1 MVLGRIAE
9 RARIDDLLAS
19 ACAGRRGALLITGEA
34 GIGKTALLDHAAAA
48 AADLRVLRGVGIE
61 SVAELPFAGL
71 HLLLHPYLDRL
82 GALPGPQAAALRTAF
97 GLDEGTVCDRFLIG
111 AATLSLLSELS
122 GDGPLVCL
130 IDDTQ
135 WFDRASLDALLF
147 ATRRLHADP
156 IAMIFVAGGGDGD
169 APPRQADPFI
179 RPAPL
184 AGDPASVAFAAPV
197 PGLDVLRLVALDVLR
212 LVALDVLRLVA
223 LDQESA
229 TSLLDAH
236 ARGLA
241 APLRERVLAESR
253 GNPLAVIE
261 LATALSSLPGDGRP
275 APPPGAGHV
284 QDAFQ
289 ARIAGLPAATR
300 LLLLIAA
307 ADDTGSLQVILR
319 VGTLLGVAAADLEPA
334 ERARLV
340 VLSPGGRVTFRH
352 PLIRAAAY
360 QVAPHAGRVQVHE
373 AFARALDGAYDA
385 DRRAWHLAAAPG
397 PDEAVAAELERAAR
411 RAGRRGG
418 VTAMMSAFERAA
430 QLSTDETRRA
440 WRLIAAARAAY
451 DAGLPDHAAE
461 LADQAAELPDRT
473 AGPVDRALGLTG
485 RGAGSTD
492 RAPGLTDRNTEP
504 ADQTLGLTDRND
516 EPAGRVLGLPAH
528 NAGSTDQALG
538 PTDRS
543 AESAGR
549 ASQAANRPVRPFRDP
564 SVTAEAAWIRAQ
576 VEYERSSP
584 AVAAAL
590 ALDAAALIAATD
602 PERAVSILTEAV
614 WYARDAGD
622 HDLVRQ
628 CAALLE
634 TVEPGAPVVAGLIGF
649 WHLYDG
655 RPAVGVPA
663 MRELAGSAGRGKTGG
678 FVERLIV
685 GFAGML
691 VAEDEIATEVLESLV
706 ADVREQ
712 GAVGR
717 LTYALEPLAIVQLLR
732 GRFMDADAGVTEAI
746 SLATDLG
753 QDLQVVAL
761 NAIAAW
767 LAAVGGDEIACR
779 SLAAGVLEHRT
790 RHPTDAALASWALG
804 LLHLAGGRFDEAAA
818 RLDEVCGGP
827 ARHDFLIRAVPDHVE
842 AAVRAGLPEQAA
854 RHLPALSDWAEHT
867 GRPYAIAL
875 ARRCAALPAD
885 EDTAAEHFTAAL
897 ELHGRDPRRYDEAR
911 TRLAYGEWLH
921 RHHRRTEAKGQLAD
935 ALAAFERLGARMWA
949 SRARAELSA
958 LGDRPSAHPRALDP
972 LARLTPQEL
981 QVVRLAAAGMSNREI
996 AARLFLSPRTVG
1008 HHLHKAYPKLG
1019 VTRRSELAQ
1028 LVPHG

>member
-19 ACAGRRGALLITGEA
+19 ARAGRRGALLITGET
-34 GIGKTALLDHAAAA
+34 GIGKTVLLDHAAAA

-61 SVAELPFAGL
+61 SEAELPFAGL
-71 HLLLHPYLDRL
+71 RLLLHPYLDRL
-82 GALPGPQAAALRTAF
+82 GTLPGPQAAMLQAAF
-97 GLDEGTVCDRFLIG
+97 GMDDAAVGDRFLIG

-147 ATRRLHADP
+147 AARRLHADP
-156 IAMIFVAGGGDGD
+156 IAMIFAARSGDGD
-169 APPRQADPFI
+169 APPRQQGPCI
-179 RPAPL
+179 RPAPR
-184 AGDPASVAFAAPV
+184 ADDWASMSFATPV
-197 PGLDVLRLVALDVLR
+197 PGLDVLRLST
-212 LVALDVLRLVA
+212 
-223 LDQESA
+223 LDQESV

-236 ARGLA
+236 ARGLTG
-241 APLRERVLAESR
+241 PLRERVLAESR

-261 LATALSSLPGDGRP
+261 LATMLNAVQGNGRP
-275 APPPGAGHV
+275 TPPPHAVPPPTGPPPVAGHV

-289 ARIAGLPAATR
+289 AQIAGLPAATR

-307 ADDTGSLQVILR
+307 ADDTGSLQMILR
-319 VGTLLGVAAADLEPA
+319 VGTLLGVSAADLEPA

-340 VLSPGGRVTFRH
+340 GLAPGGSVTFRH

-373 AFARALDGAYDA
+373 AFARALDGEYDP
-385 DRRAWHLAAAPG
+385 DRRAWHLAAATPG
-397 PDEAVAAELERAAR
+397 PDEEVAAELERAAR

-430 QLSTDETRRA
+430 QLSTDETRRV
-440 WRLIAAARAAY
+440 WRLIAAARAAHE
-451 DAGLPDHAAE
+451 AGLPDRAVE
-461 LADQAAELPDRT
+461 LADQAAGMPDRA
-473 AGPVDRALGLTG
+473 AGSVDRALGLTN
-485 RGAGSTD
+485 RNAGSADPALGLTDHSAGLPD
-492 RAPGLTDRNTEP
+492 RAPGLPDRNAGP
-504 ADQTLGLTDRND
+504 DDLALGLPDRGVD
-516 EPAGRVLGLPAH
+516 PVDRALGVADHGAGPAGRFPQPA
-528 NAGSTDQALG
+528 
-538 PTDRS
+538 DRP
-543 AESAGR
+543 A
-549 ASQAANRPVRPFRDP
+549 RPLRDP
-564 SVTAEAAWIRAQ
+564 SLTAEAAWIRAQ
-576 VEYERSSP
+576 VEYERGSP

-590 ALDAAALIAATD
+590 AVDGATSIAATD

-634 TVEPGAPVVAGLIGF
+634 TVEPGAPVVGGLIGF
-649 WHLYDG
+649 RHLYDG
-655 RPAVGVPA
+655 RPDVGVPP
-663 MRELAGSAGRGKTGG
+663 MRELAGAARQGKAGG
-678 FVERLIV
+678 FVERLIA

-712 GAVGR
+712 GEVGR

-732 GRFMDADAGVTEAI
+732 GRFMDADAGVTEAL

-753 QDLQVVAL
+753 QDLQVVVL

-767 LAAVGGDEIACR
+767 LAAVGGDEISCR

-790 RHPTDAALASWALG
+790 RHPTDAAPASWALG
-804 LLHLAGGRFDEAAA
+804 LLHLAGGRFDEATA

-827 ARHDFLIRAVPDHVE
+827 AQHDFLIRAVPDHVE

-854 RHLPALSDWAEHT
+854 RHLPALSDWAEQT
-867 GRPYAIAL
+867 GRPHAIAL
-875 ARRCAALPAD
+875 ARRCVALLAD
-885 EDTAAEHFTAAL
+885 EDAAAGHFTAAL
-897 ELHGRDPRRYDEAR
+897 ELHERDPRRYDEAR

-921 RHHRRTEAKGQLAD
+921 RHRRHTEAKDQLAD
-935 ALAAFERLGARMWA
+935 ALAAFERLGARTWA

-958 LGDRPSAHPRALDP
+958 LGERPSAHPRALDP

-1008 HHLHKAYPKLG
+1008 HHLYKAYPKLG
-1019 VTRRSELAQ
+1019 VTHRVELAQ
-1028 LVPHG
+1028 LVVPYG

>member
-9 RARIDDLLAS
+9 RGRIDDLLAS
-19 ACAGRRGALLITGEA
+19 ARAGRRGALLITGEA
-34 GIGKTALLDHAAAA
+34 GIGKTALLDYAATA
-48 AADLRVLRGVGIE
+48 AADLRVLRGAGME
-61 SVAELPFAGL
+61 SGVELPWAGL
-71 HLLLHPYLDRL
+71 RLLLCPYLDRL

-97 GLDEGTVCDRFLIG
+97 GLDEGTVGDRFLIG

-147 ATRRLHADP
+147 ANRRLHADP
-156 IAMIFVAGGGDGD
+156 IAMIFAAGSGDGD
-169 APPRQADPFI
+169 APPRQAGPPDSALVP
-179 RPAPL
+179 
-184 AGDPASVAFAAPV
+184 FAAPV
-197 PGLDVLRLVALDVLR
+197 PGLEVLRLAALDE
-212 LVALDVLRLVA
+212 
-223 LDQESA
+223 ESA

-241 APLRERVLAESR
+241 GPLRERVLAESR

-261 LATALSSLPGDGRP
+261 LATALNALQGNGRP
-275 APPPGAGHV
+275 APPLPAAGQV

-289 ARIAGLPAATR
+289 AQIAGLPAATR

-319 VGTLLGVAAADLEPA
+319 VGTLLGVSAADLEPA
-334 ERARLV
+334 VRARLV
-340 VLSPGGRVTFRH
+340 GLSAGGSVIFRH

-360 QVAPHAGRVQVHE
+360 QVAPHARRVQVHE
-373 AFARALDGAYDA
+373 AFARVLDGEYDA
-385 DRRAWHLAAAPG
+385 DRRAWHLAAAAPG
-397 PDEAVAAELERAAR
+397 PDEEVAAELERAAR

-451 DAGLPDHAAE
+451 DAGLPDHATE
-461 LADQAAELPDRT
+461 LADQAAGLPDRT
-473 AGPVDRALGLTG
+473 ASPVDRALGPPTHS
-485 RGAGSTD
+485 A
-492 RAPGLTDRNTEP
+492 EP
-504 ADQTLGLTDRND
+504 
-516 EPAGRVLGLPAH
+516 
-528 NAGSTDQALG
+528 TDQALRL
-538 PTDRS
+538 PDRN
-543 AESAGR
+543 AEPADPSPVPAD
-549 ASQAANRPVRPFRDP
+549 RPARPFRDP
-564 SVTAEAAWIRAQ
+564 SVVAEAAWIRAQ
-576 VEYERSSP
+576 VEYERASP

-590 ALDAAALIAATD
+590 ALDGATSIAATD
-602 PERAVSILTEAV
+602 PERAGSILTEAV
-614 WYARDAGD
+614 RYARDAGD

-628 CAALLE
+628 CTALLE
-634 TVEPGAPVVAGLIGF
+634 TVEPGAPVAAGLIGF
-649 WHLYDG
+649 RHLYDG
-655 RPAVGVPA
+655 RPAAGVPP
-663 MRELAGSAGRGKTGG
+663 MRELAEATRQGKAGG
-678 FVERLIV
+678 FVERLIA
-685 GFAGML
+685 GFAGIL

-717 LTYALEPLAIVQLLR
+717 LAYALEPLAIVQLLR
-732 GRFMDADAGVTEAI
+732 GRFMDADAGVTEAV
-746 SLATDLG
+746 SLAADIG
-753 QDLQVVAL
+753 QDLQVVAM

-790 RHPTDAALASWALG
+790 KHPTDAALASWALG
-804 LLHLAGGRFDEAAA
+804 LLHLAGGRFEDAAA

-854 RHLPALSDWAEHT
+854 RHLPALSEWAEQT
-867 GRPYAIAL
+867 GRPHAIAL
-875 ARRCAALPAD
+875 ARRCAALLAD
-885 EDTAAEHFTAAL
+885 EDTAAGRFTSVL
-897 ELHGRDPRRYDEAR
+897 ELHERDPRRYDEAR

-921 RHHRRTEAKGQLAD
+921 RHHHLTEAKDQLTG
-935 ALAAFERLGARMWA
+935 ALAGFERLGARTWA

-958 LGDRPSAHPRALDP
+958 LGDRPSARALDP

-996 AARLFLSPRTVG
+996 ATRLFLSPCTVG
-1008 HHLHKAYPKLG
+1008 HHLCKAYPKLG
-1019 VTRRSELAQ
+1019 VTRRVELAR
-1028 LVPHG
+1028 LVSHG

>member
-19 ACAGRRGALLITGEA
+19 ARAGRRGALLITGET
-34 GIGKTALLDHAAAA
+34 GIGKTVLLDHAAAA

-61 SVAELPFAGL
+61 SAAELPFAGL
-71 HLLLHPYLDRL
+71 HRLLHPYLDRA
-82 GALPGPQAAALRTAF
+82 GTLPGTQAAALRAAF
-97 GLDEGTVCDRFLIG
+97 GLDEAAVGDRFLIG

-135 WFDRASLDALLF
+135 WFDRASLDGLLF
-147 ATRRLHADP
+147 AARRLHADP
-156 IAMIFVAGGGDGD
+156 IAMIFAARSGDGD
-169 APPRQADPFI
+169 APPRPAGPCI
-179 RPAPL
+179 RPAPR
-184 AGDPASVAFAAPV
+184 ADDWASVSFATPV
-197 PGLDVLRLVALDVLR
+197 PGLDVLRLS
-212 LVALDVLRLVA
+212 A
-223 LDQESA
+223 LDQESV

-236 ARGLA
+236 AHDLA
-241 APLRERVLAESR
+241 GPLRERVLAESR

-261 LATALSSLPGDGRP
+261 LATMLNAVQGNGRP
-275 APPPGAGHV
+275 TPPPPTGPPPTGPLPAAGHV

-289 ARIAGLPAATR
+289 AQIAGLPAATR

-307 ADDTGSLQVILR
+307 ADDTGSLRMILR
-319 VGTLLGVAAADLEPA
+319 VGTLLGVSAADLEPA

-340 VLSPGGRVTFRH
+340 VLSDGLAPGGSVTFRH

-360 QVAPHAGRVQVHE
+360 HVAPHAGRVQVHE
-373 AFARALDGAYDA
+373 AFARALDGEYDA
-385 DRRAWHLAAAPG
+385 DRRAWHLAAATPG
-397 PDEAVAAELERAAR
+397 PDEEVAAELERAAR

-418 VTAMMSAFERAA
+418 VSAMMSAFERAA

-440 WRLIAAARAAY
+440 WRLIAAARAAHE
-451 DAGLPDHAAE
+451 AGLLDRAVE
-461 LADQAAELPDRT
+461 LADQAAGMPDR
-473 AGPVDRALGLTG
+473 AARSVDRALGL
-485 RGAGSTD
+485 
-492 RAPGLTDRNTEP
+492 PDRN
-504 ADQTLGLTDRND
+504 ADPTLGLTDRN
-516 EPAGRVLGLPAH
+516 AGSADLALGLPDR
-528 NAGSTDQALG
+528 NAGPDDLALG
-538 PTDRS
+538 LPDRGVDLVDR
-543 AESAGR
+543 ALGVPDRAAGSAGR
-549 ASQAANRPVRPFRDP
+549 FPQPADRPARPLRDP
-564 SVTAEAAWIRAQ
+564 LLTAEAAWIRAQ
-576 VEYERSSP
+576 VEYERGSP

-590 ALDAAALIAATD
+590 ALDGATSIAATD
-602 PERAVSILTEAV
+602 PARSVSILTEAV

-649 WHLYDG
+649 RHLYDG
-655 RPAVGVPA
+655 RPDVGVPP
-663 MRELAGSAGRGKTGG
+663 MRELAGTAGQGKADG
-678 FVERLIV
+678 FVERLMA

-712 GAVGR
+712 GTLGR

-732 GRFMDADAGVTEAI
+732 GRFMDADAGVTEAL

-753 QDLQVVAL
+753 QDLQVVVL

-767 LAAVGGDEIACR
+767 LAAVGGDEISCR

-790 RHPTDAALASWALG
+790 RHPTDAALALWALG

-854 RHLPALSDWAEHT
+854 RHLPALSDWAEQT
-867 GRPYAIAL
+867 GRPQAIAL
-875 ARRCAALPAD
+875 ARRCAALLAD
-885 EDTAAEHFTAAL
+885 EDAAAGHFTAAL
-897 ELHGRDPRRYDEAR
+897 ELHERDPRRYDQAR

-921 RHHRRTEAKGQLAD
+921 RHHCHAEAKDQLAD
-935 ALAAFERLGARMWA
+935 ALGAFERLGARTWA

-958 LGDRPSAHPRALDP
+958 QGERPSAHPRALDP
-972 LARLTPQEL
+972 LTRLTPQEL

-1008 HHLHKAYPKLG
+1008 HHLYKAYPKLG
-1019 VTRRSELAQ
+1019 VTRRGELAQ
-1028 LVPHG
+1028 LVVPHG

>member
-9 RARIDDLLAS
+9 RDRIDDLLAS
-19 ACAGRRGALLITGEA
+19 ARAGRRGALLITGEA
-34 GIGKTALLDHAAAA
+34 GVGKTVLLDYAAAA

-61 SVAELPFAGL
+61 SAAELPFAGL

-82 GALPGPQAAALRTAF
+82 GTLPGPQAAALRTAF
-97 GLDEGTVCDRFLIG
+97 GLDGGTVGDRFLIG

-130 IDDTQ
+130 IDDAQ
-135 WFDRASLDALLF
+135 WLDRASLEALLF
-147 ATRRLHADP
+147 VTRRLHADP
-156 IAMIFVAGGGDGD
+156 IAMIFAARSGDGA
-169 APPRQADPFI
+169 APPRQAGPCI
-179 RPAPL
+179 RPGSL
-184 AGDPASVAFAAPV
+184 DGDSASFAAPV
-197 PGLDVLRLVALDVLR
+197 PGLDVLRLA
-212 LVALDVLRLVA
+212 A

-241 APLRERVLAESR
+241 GPLRERVLAESL

-261 LATALSSLPGDGRP
+261 LATTLNALQGNGRP
-275 APPPGAGHV
+275 VSPLPAAGHV
-284 QDAFQ
+284 RDAFQ

-307 ADDTGSLQVILR
+307 ADDTGSLPVILR
-319 VGTLLGVAAADLEPA
+319 VGALLGVAATDLEPA

-340 VLSPGGRVTFRH
+340 VLSDGPSPGGSVTFRH

-360 QVAPHAGRVQVHE
+360 QGAPHDLLVQVHE
-373 AFARALDGAYDA
+373 AFARALDGEYDA
-385 DRRAWHLAAAPG
+385 DRRAWHLAAATPE
-397 PDEAVAAELERAAR
+397 PDEEVAAELERAAR

-430 QLSTDETRRA
+430 QLSTDETRRS

-451 DAGLPDHAAE
+451 DAGLPERAVE
-461 LADQAAELPDRT
+461 LADQAARMPDRT
-473 AGPVDRALGLTG
+473 AGPVDRARGLPDHGAGPTG
-485 RGAGSTD
+485 RSPQSVG
-492 RAPGLTDRNTEP
+492 RPG
-504 ADQTLGLTDRND
+504 
-516 EPAGRVLGLPAH
+516 
-528 NAGSTDQALG
+528 
-538 PTDRS
+538 
-543 AESAGR
+543 
-549 ASQAANRPVRPFRDP
+549 RPFCDP

-576 VEYERSSP
+576 AEYERSSP

-590 ALDAAALIAATD
+590 ALDGATAIAAID

-614 WYARDAGD
+614 WCARDAGD
-622 HDLVRQ
+622 HDLVHQ

-634 TVEPGAPVVAGLIGF
+634 TLEPGAPIVAGLIGF
-649 WHLYDG
+649 RHLYDG
-655 RPAVGVPA
+655 RPAAGVPP
-663 MRELAGSAGRGKTGG
+663 MRELAGSARQGKAGG
-678 FVERLIV
+678 FVERLIG

-712 GAVGR
+712 GAVSR
-717 LTYALEPLAIVQLLR
+717 LAYALEPLAIVQLLR
-732 GRFMDADAGVTEAI
+732 GRFMDADAGVTEAV

-753 QDLQVVAL
+753 QDTQVVAL

-767 LAAVGGDEIACR
+767 LAAVGGDEISCR

-790 RHPTDAALASWALG
+790 RHPADAALASWALG

-842 AAVRAGLPEQAA
+842 AAVRAGLPDQAA
-854 RHLPALSDWAEHT
+854 RHLPALSGWAEQT
-867 GRPYAIAL
+867 GRPHAIAP
-875 ARRCAALPAD
+875 ARRCAALLAD
-885 EDTAAEHFTAAL
+885 EDTAAGHFTSAL
-897 ELHGRDPRRYDEAR
+897 ELHERDPRRYDEAR

-921 RHHRRTEAKGQLAD
+921 RHHRHTEAKDQLAD
-935 ALAAFERLGARMWA
+935 ALAAFERLGARTWA

-972 LARLTPQEL
+972 LSRLTPQEL
-981 QVVRLAAAGMSNREI
+981 QVVRLAAAGMSDREI
-996 AARLFLSPRTVG
+996 AARLFLSPRTIG
-1008 HHLHKAYPKLG
+1008 HHLHQAYPKLG
-1019 VTRRSELAQ
+1019 VTRRVELAR

>member
-1 MVLGRIAE
+1 MVLGRTAE

-19 ACAGRRGALLITGEA
+19 ARAGRRGALLITGEA
-34 GIGKTALLDHAAAA
+34 GIGKTVLLDYAAAA

-61 SVAELPFAGL
+61 SEAELPFAGL
-71 HLLLHPYLDRL
+71 RLLLCPYLDRL
-82 GALPGPQAAALRTAF
+82 GTLPGPQAAALRTAF
-97 GLDEGTVCDRFLIG
+97 GLDEATVGDRFLIG

-122 GDGPLVCL
+122 GDRPLVCL

-147 ATRRLHADP
+147 AARRLHADP
-156 IAMIFVAGGGDGD
+156 IAMIFTGRSGD
-169 APPRQADPFI
+169 APQRQAGPCV
-179 RPAPL
+179 RPVPL
-184 AGDPASVAFAAPV
+184 AGDSASVSFATPV
-197 PGLDVLRLVALDVLR
+197 PGLDVLRLS
-212 LVALDVLRLVA
+212 A

-241 APLRERVLAESR
+241 GPLRERVLAESR

-261 LATALSSLPGDGRP
+261 LATMLNALQDNDRSAPLLP
-275 APPPGAGHV
+275 AAGHV
-284 QDAFQ
+284 QDVFQ
-289 ARIAGLPAATR
+289 AQIAGLPAAAR

-307 ADDTGSLQVILR
+307 ADDTGSLQMILR
-319 VGTLLGVAAADLEPA
+319 VGTLLGVSAAELEPA

-340 VLSPGGRVTFRH
+340 VLSDGLSPGGSVTFRH

-373 AFARALDGAYDA
+373 AFARALDGEHDA
-385 DRRAWHLAAAPG
+385 DRRVWHLAAATPG
-397 PDEAVAAELERAAR
+397 PDEEVAAELERAAR

-451 DAGLPDHAAE
+451 EAGLPDRAVE
-461 LADQAAELPDRT
+461 LADQAVGMPDRAT
-473 AGPVDRALGLTG
+473 GSVDRALGLTD
-485 RGAGSTD
+485 RDAG
-492 RAPGLTDRNTEP
+492 
-504 ADQTLGLTDRND
+504 
-516 EPAGRVLGLPAH
+516 PAGRAPQPAGQP
-528 NAGSTDQALG
+528 A
-538 PTDRS
+538 
-543 AESAGR
+543 
-549 ASQAANRPVRPFRDP
+549 RPFRDP
-564 SVTAEAAWIRAQ
+564 SLTAEAAWIRAQ
-576 VEYERSSP
+576 VEYERGSP

-590 ALDAAALIAATD
+590 ALDGASSIAATD

-634 TVEPGAPVVAGLIGF
+634 TVETGAPVVAGLIGF
-649 WHLYDG
+649 RQLYDG
-655 RPAVGVPA
+655 RPDVGVPP
-663 MRELAGSAGRGKTGG
+663 MRELAGAARQGKADG
-678 FVERLIV
+678 FVERLMA

-732 GRFMDADAGVTEAI
+732 GRFMDADAGVTEAL

-753 QDLQVVAL
+753 QDLQVVVL

-767 LAAVGGDEIACR
+767 LAAVGGDEISCR

-854 RHLPALSDWAEHT
+854 RHLPALSDWAEQT
-867 GRPYAIAL
+867 GRPHAIAL
-875 ARRCAALPAD
+875 ARRCAALLAD
-885 EDTAAEHFTAAL
+885 EDAAAGHFTTAL
-897 ELHGRDPRRYDEAR
+897 ELHERDPRRYDEAR
-911 TRLAYGEWLH
+911 TRLAYGGWLH
-921 RHHRRTEAKGQLAD
+921 RHRRHTEAKDQLAD
-935 ALAAFERLGARMWA
+935 ALGAFERLGARTWA

-958 LGDRPSAHPRALDP
+958 LGERPSAHPRALDP

-1008 HHLHKAYPKLG
+1008 HHLYKAYPKLG
-1019 VTRRSELAQ
+1019 VTRRVELAP
-1028 LVPHG
+1028 LVVPHG

>member
-1 MVLGRIAE
+1 MILGRIAE

-19 ACAGRRGALLITGEA
+19 ARTGHRGALLITGEA
-34 GIGKTALLDHAAAA
+34 GIGKTVLLDYAAAA
-48 AADLRVLRGVGIE
+48 AADLRVLRGVGME
-61 SVAELPFAGL
+61 SEAELPFAGL
-71 HLLLHPYLDRL
+71 HLLLYPYLDRL

-97 GLDEGTVCDRFLIG
+97 GLDEATVGDRFLIG

-156 IAMIFVAGGGDGD
+156 IAMIFTARDGDGD
-169 APPRQADPFI
+169 
-179 RPAPL
+179 
-184 AGDPASVAFAAPV
+184 AAPV
-197 PGLDVLRLVALDVLR
+197 PGLDVLRLAALDT
-212 LVALDVLRLVA
+212 
-223 LDQESA
+223 ESA
-229 TSLLDAH
+229 ASLLDAH

-241 APLRERVLAESR
+241 GPLRERVLAESR

-261 LATALSSLPGDGRP
+261 LATMLNALQGDGRP
-275 APPPGAGHV
+275 APPLPIGALPAAGHV

-289 ARIAGLPAATR
+289 AQIAGLPAATR

-307 ADDTGSLQVILR
+307 ADDTAGLQVILN
-319 VGTLLGVAAADLEPA
+319 VGTLLGVSVADLEPA
-334 ERARLV
+334 EQARLV
-340 VLSPGGRVTFRH
+340 VLSDGPTPGGSVTFRH

-360 QVAPHAGRVQVHE
+360 QAAPHARRFQVHE
-373 AFARALDGAYDA
+373 AFARALDGEHDA
-385 DRRAWHLAAAPG
+385 DRRAWHLAAATPG
-397 PDEAVAAELERAAR
+397 PDEEVAAELERAAR

-418 VTAMMSAFERAA
+418 ATAMMSALERAA

-451 DAGLPDHAAE
+451 DAGLADRAVE
-461 LADQAAELPDRT
+461 LAGRAA
-473 AGPVDRALGLTG
+473 
-485 RGAGSTD
+485 
-492 RAPGLTDRNTEP
+492 
-504 ADQTLGLTDRND
+504 
-516 EPAGRVLGLPAH
+516 
-528 NAGSTDQALG
+528 G
-538 PTDRS
+538 PTDRP
-543 AESAGR
+543 AR
-549 ASQAANRPVRPFRDP
+549 TLRDP

-576 VEYERSSP
+576 VEYERTSP

-590 ALDAAALIAATD
+590 ALDGATPIAATD

-614 WYARDAGD
+614 WCARDAGD

-634 TVEPGAPVVAGLIGF
+634 TVEPRAPVVAGLIGF
-649 WHLYDG
+649 RHLYDG
-655 RPAVGVPA
+655 RPAVGVPP
-663 MRELAGSAGRGKTGG
+663 MRELAESARQGKAGG
-678 FVERLIV
+678 FVERLIA

-712 GAVGR
+712 GAVGW
-717 LTYALEPLAIVQLLR
+717 LTYTLEPLAIVRLLR
-732 GRFMDADAGVTEAI
+732 GRFMDADAGVTEAV
-746 SLATDLG
+746 SLATDIG
-753 QDLQVVAL
+753 QDMQVVVL

-767 LAAVGGDEIACR
+767 LAAVSGDEISCR

-790 RHPTDAALASWALG
+790 KHPTNAALASWALG

-818 RLDEVCGGP
+818 RLEEVCGGP

-842 AAVRAGLPEQAA
+842 AAVRAGFPEQAA
-854 RHLPALSDWAEHT
+854 RHLPTLSDWAEQT
-867 GRPYAIAL
+867 GRPHAIAL
-875 ARRCAALPAD
+875 ARRCEALLAD
-885 EDTAAEHFTAAL
+885 EDAAAGHFTAAL
-897 ELHGRDPRRYDEAR
+897 ELHERDTRRYDEAR
-911 TRLAYGEWLH
+911 TRLAYGEWLRRH
-921 RHHRRTEAKGQLAD
+921 RRRTEAKDQLAD
-935 ALAAFERLGARMWA
+935 ALAAFERLGARTWA

-1008 HHLHKAYPKLG
+1008 HHLYKAYPKLG
-1019 VTRRSELAQ
+1019 VTRRMELAQ
-1028 LVPHG
+1028 LVAHG

>member
-19 ACAGRRGALLITGEA
+19 ARTGRRGALLITGEA
-34 GIGKTALLDHAAAA
+34 GIGKTVLLDYAAAA

-61 SVAELPFAGL
+61 SEAELPFAGL
-71 HLLLHPYLDRL
+71 HLLLCPYLDRL
-82 GALPGPQAAALRTAF
+82 GTLPGPQAAALRTAF
-97 GLDEGTVCDRFLIG
+97 GLDEGTVGDRFLIG
-111 AATLSLLSELS
+111 AATLALLSELS

-147 ATRRLHADP
+147 ATRRMHADP
-156 IAMIFVAGGGDGD
+156 VAMVFAARSGDGD
-169 APPRQADPFI
+169 APPCQAEACI

-184 AGDPASVAFAAPV
+184 AGDSASVSFAAPV
-197 PGLDVLRLVALDVLR
+197 PGLDVLRLAALDE
-212 LVALDVLRLVA
+212 
-223 LDQESA
+223 ESA
-229 TSLLDAH
+229 TSLLDVH
-236 ARGLA
+236 ARGLVG
-241 APLRERVLAESR
+241 PLRERVLAESR

-261 LATALSSLPGDGRP
+261 LATTLNALQGDGRP
-275 APPPGAGHV
+275 APPLRPGPLPAAGHV
-284 QDAFQ
+284 QDGFQ
-289 ARIAGLPAATR
+289 AQIAGLPEATR

-307 ADDTGSLQVILR
+307 ADDTGSLPVILR
-319 VGTLLGVAAADLEPA
+319 VSTLLGVSAADLEPA

-340 VLSPGGRVTFRH
+340 VLSDGLSPGGSVAFRH

-360 QVAPHAGRVQVHE
+360 EVAPHAARVRVHE
-373 AFARALDGAYDA
+373 AFARALDGAYDV
-385 DRRAWHLAAAPG
+385 DRRAWHLAAAAPG
-397 PDEAVAAELERAAR
+397 PDEEAAAELERAAR

-440 WRLIAAARAAY
+440 WRLIAAARAAFE
-451 DAGLPDHAAE
+451 AGLADRAVE
-461 LADQAAELPDRT
+461 LADQAAEMPDRP
-473 AGPVDRALGLTG
+473 AGPVDR
-485 RGAGSTD
+485 
-492 RAPGLTDRNTEP
+492 
-504 ADQTLGLTDRND
+504 TLGLPDPDAWPAAPAPEMPDRGVG
-516 EPAGRVLGLPAH
+516 PAGRFPQPA
-528 NAGSTDQALG
+528 G
-538 PTDRS
+538 
-543 AESAGR
+543 
-549 ASQAANRPVRPFRDP
+549 RPVRPFRDP
-564 SVTAEAAWIRAQ
+564 SLRAEAAWIRAQ
-576 VEYERSSP
+576 VEYERAAP

-590 ALDAAALIAATD
+590 ALDGATPIAATD
-602 PERAVSILTEAV
+602 PGRAVSILTEAV

-649 WHLYDG
+649 RHLYDG
-655 RPAVGVPA
+655 RPAAGVPP
-663 MRELAGSAGRGKTGG
+663 MRELAGSARQGKAGG
-678 FVERLIV
+678 FVERLIA

-712 GAVGR
+712 GAVSR

-732 GRFMDADAGVTEAI
+732 GRFMDADAGVTEAV

-753 QDLQVVAL
+753 QDLQVVVL

-767 LAAVGGDEIACR
+767 LAAVGGDEISCR

-854 RHLPALSDWAEHT
+854 RHLPALSDWAEQT
-867 GRPYAIAL
+867 GRPHAIAL
-875 ARRCAALPAD
+875 ARRCAALLAD
-885 EDTAAEHFTAAL
+885 EDAAGHFTAAL
-897 ELHGRDPRRYDEAR
+897 ELHERDPRQYDEAR

-921 RHHRRTEAKGQLAD
+921 RDRRHTEAKDQLAD
-935 ALAAFERLGARMWA
+935 ALAAFERLGARTWA

-958 LGDRPSAHPRALDP
+958 LGERPSDRPRALDP

-996 AARLFLSPRTVG
+996 ATRLFLSPRTVG
-1008 HHLHKAYPKLG
+1008 HHLCKAYPKLG
-1019 VTRRSELAQ
+1019 VTRRGELSQ
-1028 LVPHG
+1028 LVVPHG

>member
-1 MVLGRIAE
+1 MLLGRIAE

-19 ACAGRRGALLITGEA
+19 ARAGRRGALLITGEA

-48 AADLRVLRGVGIE
+48 AAGLRVLRGSGIE

-71 HLLLHPYLDRL
+71 HLILHPYLDRL
-82 GALPGPQAAALRTAF
+82 GALPGPQVAALRRAF

-130 IDDTQ
+130 IDDAQ

-156 IAMIFVAGGGDGD
+156 VAMIFAARSGDGD
-169 APPRQADPFI
+169 APPRQAGPCI

-197 PGLDVLRLVALDVLR
+197 PGLDVLRLA
-212 LVALDVLRLVA
+212 A

-241 APLRERVLAESR
+241 GPLRERVLAESG

-261 LATALSSLPGDGRP
+261 LATTLNSLRGDGRH
-275 APPPGAGHV
+275 APPLQPGAGHV
-284 QDAFQ
+284 QDVFQ

-307 ADDTGSLQVILR
+307 VDDTGSLQVILR
-319 VGTLLGVAAADLEPA
+319 VGALLGVAAADLEPA

-340 VLSPGGRVTFRH
+340 VLSPVGRVTFRH

-373 AFARALDGAYDA
+373 AFARVLDGAYDA
-385 DRRAWHLAAAPG
+385 DRRTWHLAAAAPG
-397 PDEAVAAELERAAR
+397 PDEEVAAELERAAR

-492 RAPGLTDRNTEP
+492 QAPGL
-504 ADQTLGLTDRND
+504 
-516 EPAGRVLGLPAH
+516 
-528 NAGSTDQALG
+528 
-538 PTDRS
+538 TDRS

-549 ASQAANRPVRPFRDP
+549 ASQAADRPVRPFRDP
-564 SVTAEAAWIRAQ
+564 SVTAEAAWVRAR

-590 ALDAAALIAATD
+590 ALDGAALIAASD
-602 PERAVSILTEAV
+602 PERAVSILCEAV

-634 TVEPGAPVVAGLIGF
+634 AVEPGAPVVAGLIGF
-649 WHLYDG
+649 RHLYDG

-663 MRELAGSAGRGKTGG
+663 MRELAGSARRGKAGE
-678 FVERLIV
+678 FVERLIAGV
-685 GFAGML
+685 AGML

-732 GRFMDADAGVTEAI
+732 GRFMDADAGVTEAV

-842 AAVRAGLPEQAA
+842 AAVRAGLPEQA
-854 RHLPALSDWAEHT
+854 RHLPALSDWAEQT
-867 GRPYAIAL
+867 GRPHAIAL
-875 ARRCAALPAD
+875 ARRCAALAAD
-885 EDTAAEHFTAAL
+885 EDAAAGHFTAAL

-921 RHHRRTEAKGQLAD
+921 RHHRRTEARDELAD
-935 ALAAFERLGARMWA
+935 ALAAFERLGARTWA

-981 QVVRLAAAGMSNREI
+981 QVVRLATAGMSNREI

-1019 VTRRSELAQ
+1019 VTRRAELTQ

>member
-1 MVLGRIAE
+1 MVLGRTAE

-19 ACAGRRGALLITGEA
+19 ARAGRRGALLITGEA
-34 GIGKTALLDHAAAA
+34 GIGKTVLLDYAAAA
-48 AADLRVLRGVGIE
+48 AADLRVLRGAGIE
-61 SVAELPFAGL
+61 SEAELPFAGL
-71 HLLLHPYLDRL
+71 RLLLCPYLDRL
-82 GALPGPQAAALRTAF
+82 GTLPGPQAAALRTAF
-97 GLDEGTVCDRFLIG
+97 GLDEATVGDRFLIG

-122 GDGPLVCL
+122 GDRPLVCL

-147 ATRRLHADP
+147 AARRLHADP
-156 IAMIFVAGGGDGD
+156 IAMIFAARSGDGD
-169 APPRQADPFI
+169 APPRQAGPCV

-184 AGDPASVAFAAPV
+184 AGDSASVSFATPV
-197 PGLDVLRLVALDVLR
+197 PGLDVLRLS
-212 LVALDVLRLVA
+212 A

-241 APLRERVLAESR
+241 GPLRERVLAESR

-261 LATALSSLPGDGRP
+261 LATMLNALQDNDRSAPLLP
-275 APPPGAGHV
+275 AAGPV

-289 ARIAGLPAATR
+289 AQIAGLPAAVR

-307 ADDTGSLQVILR
+307 ADDTGSLQMILR
-319 VGTLLGVAAADLEPA
+319 VGTLLGVSAADLEPA
-334 ERARLV
+334 ERARLLV
-340 VLSPGGRVTFRH
+340 LSDGLSPGGSVTFRH

-373 AFARALDGAYDA
+373 AFARALGGEYDA
-385 DRRAWHLAAAPG
+385 DRRVWHLAAATPG
-397 PDEAVAAELERAAR
+397 PDEEVAAELERAAR

-451 DAGLPDHAAE
+451 EAGLPDRAVE
-461 LADQAAELPDRT
+461 LADQAAGMPDRAT
-473 AGPVDRALGLTG
+473 GSVDRALGLTN
-485 RGAGSTD
+485 R
-492 RAPGLTDRNTEP
+492 
-504 ADQTLGLTDRND
+504 
-516 EPAGRVLGLPAH
+516 
-528 NAGSTDQALG
+528 NAGSAVRAPQPA
-538 PTDRS
+538 DRP
-543 AESAGR
+543 A
-549 ASQAANRPVRPFRDP
+549 RPYRDP

-576 VEYERSSP
+576 VEYERGSP

-590 ALDAAALIAATD
+590 ALDGATSIAATD

-634 TVEPGAPVVAGLIGF
+634 TVETGAPVVAGLIGF
-649 WHLYDG
+649 RHLYDG
-655 RPAVGVPA
+655 RPDVGVPP
-663 MRELAGSAGRGKTGG
+663 MRELAGAARQGKADG
-678 FVERLIV
+678 FVERLIA

-732 GRFMDADAGVTEAI
+732 GRFMDADAGVTEAV

-753 QDLQVVAL
+753 HDLQVVVL

-767 LAAVGGDEIACR
+767 LAAVGGDEISCR

-854 RHLPALSDWAEHT
+854 RHLPALSDWAEQT
-867 GRPYAIAL
+867 GRPHAIAL
-875 ARRCAALPAD
+875 ARRCAALLAD
-885 EDTAAEHFTAAL
+885 EDASAGHFTAAL
-897 ELHGRDPRRYDEAR
+897 ELHERDPRRYDEAR
-911 TRLAYGEWLH
+911 TRLAYGGWLH
-921 RHHRRTEAKGQLAD
+921 RHRRHTEAKDQLAD
-935 ALAAFERLGARMWA
+935 ALGAFERLGARTWA

-958 LGDRPSAHPRALDP
+958 LGERPSAHPRALDP

-981 QVVRLAAAGMSNREI
+981 QVVRLAAAGMSDREI

-1008 HHLHKAYPKLG
+1008 HHLYKAYPKLG
-1019 VTRRSELAQ
+1019 VTRRGDLAQ
-1028 LVPHG
+1028 LVVPHG

>member
-19 ACAGRRGALLITGEA
+19 ARAGRRGALLITGEA
-34 GIGKTALLDHAAAA
+34 GIGKTVLLGYAAAA

-61 SVAELPFAGL
+61 SEAELPFAGL
-71 HLLLHPYLDRL
+71 RLLLCPYLDRL
-82 GALPGPQAAALRTAF
+82 GTLPGPQAAALRTAF
-97 GLDEGTVCDRFLIG
+97 GLDEATVGDRFLIG

-122 GDGPLVCL
+122 GDRPLVCL

-147 ATRRLHADP
+147 AARRLHTDP
-156 IAMIFVAGGGDGD
+156 IAMIFAGRSGDGD
-169 APPRQADPFI
+169 APPRQAGPCV
-179 RPAPL
+179 RPVPL
-184 AGDPASVAFAAPV
+184 AGDSASVSFATPV
-197 PGLDVLRLVALDVLR
+197 PGLEVLRLS
-212 LVALDVLRLVA
+212 A

-241 APLRERVLAESR
+241 GPLRERVLAESR

-261 LATALSSLPGDGRP
+261 LATMLNALQDNDRSAPLLP
-275 APPPGAGHV
+275 AAGHV

-289 ARIAGLPAATR
+289 AQIAGLPAATR

-307 ADDTGSLQVILR
+307 ADGTGSLQTILR
-319 VGTLLGVAAADLEPA
+319 IGTLLSVSAADLEPA

-340 VLSPGGRVTFRH
+340 VLSDGLSPGGSVTFRH

-373 AFARALDGAYDA
+373 AFARALDGQYDA
-385 DRRAWHLAAAPG
+385 DRRVWHLAAATPG
-397 PDEAVAAELERAAR
+397 PDEEVAAELERSAR

-451 DAGLPDHAAE
+451 EAGLPDRAVE
-461 LADQAAELPDRT
+461 LADQAAGMPDRPT
-473 AGPVDRALGLTG
+473 GSVDRALGLTNRNAG
-485 RGAGSTD
+485 PAGGA
-492 RAPGLTDRNTEP
+492 PQP
-504 ADQTLGLTDRND
+504 ADQ
-516 EPAGRVLGLPAH
+516 PA
-528 NAGSTDQALG
+528 
-538 PTDRS
+538 
-543 AESAGR
+543 
-549 ASQAANRPVRPFRDP
+549 RPFRDP
-564 SVTAEAAWIRAQ
+564 SLTAEAAWIRAQ
-576 VEYERSSP
+576 VEYERGSP

-590 ALDAAALIAATD
+590 ALDGASSIAATD

-634 TVEPGAPVVAGLIGF
+634 TVETGAPVVAGLIGF
-649 WHLYDG
+649 RHLYDG
-655 RPAVGVPA
+655 RPDAGVPP
-663 MRELAGSAGRGKTGG
+663 MRELAGAARQGKADG
-678 FVERLIV
+678 FVERLIA

-717 LTYALEPLAIVQLLR
+717 LTYALESLAIVQLLR
-732 GRFMDADAGVTEAI
+732 GRFMDADAGVTEAV

-753 QDLQVVAL
+753 QDLQVVVL

-767 LAAVGGDEIACR
+767 LAAVGGDEISCR

-854 RHLPALSDWAEHT
+854 RHLPALSDWAEQT
-867 GRPYAIAL
+867 GRPHAIAL
-875 ARRCAALPAD
+875 ARRCAALLAD
-885 EDTAAEHFTAAL
+885 EDAAAGHFTTAL
-897 ELHGRDPRRYDEAR
+897 ELHERDPRRYDEAR

-921 RHHRRTEAKGQLAD
+921 RHRRHTEAKDQLAD
-935 ALAAFERLGARMWA
+935 ALGAFERLGARTWA

-958 LGDRPSAHPRALDP
+958 LGERPSAHPRALDP

-996 AARLFLSPRTVG
+996 AARLFLSPHTVG
-1008 HHLHKAYPKLG
+1008 HHLYKAYPKLG
-1019 VTRRSELAQ
+1019 VTRRVDLAQ
-1028 LVPHG
+1028 LVMPHG